1 MHALKLAPFI
11 ALMAA
16 FGFIACDDSS
26 SSSSNGTS
34 CKVLS
39 QEPLVIETVQEG
51 VKSETT
57 FKLEGNK
64 VIETIKADRDIPE
77 EVCNSY
83 KNDSDYGDIECN
95 KNTVTMTSK
104 DELSKNEFETLK
116 NQAIN
121 SCKALND

>member
-1 MHALKLAPFI
+1 MHTMKLAPFI
-11 ALMAA
+11 ALTTA

-51 VKSETT
+51 VKTETS

-64 VIETIKADRDIPE
+64 IIETIKADRDIPE
-77 EVCNSY
+77 EVCNSH
-83 KNDSDYGDIECN
+83 KNDSDYGNIECN
-95 KNTVTMTSK
+95 KNIITTSSK
-104 DELSKNEFETLK
+104 DEYNDDQFAILK
-116 NQAIN
+116 ADAIK

>member
-11 ALMAA
+11 ALAT

-34 CKVLS
+34 CKVVS

-64 VIETIKADRDIPE
+64 VIETIKTDRDIPE

-95 KNTVTMTSK
+95 KNTVTTTSK
-104 DELSKNEFETLK
+104 DELSKKEFETLK